1 MRYCAHSCLL
11 LAILLALIPEA
22 GMAQTQPERAQVSAQ
37 GRIEPAGGVVRLAA
51 PYVLSAP
58 QVITELRVMTGDEV
72 KQGQLLAV
80 LDSQPRLEA
89 VLLAAQ
95 GGLKLAENRH
105 RLAQTRLQSGEV
117 EAAAAAAASAQ
128 IDLEHAERE
137 LKRSTQLDTQ
147 AAVARMDIDR
157 WQTEVSA
164 KRKMFEK
171 MKHTHA
177 ALRDTLSAELG
188 VATAAVE
195 VARTGLRIAE
205 AEAAYGE
212 VRAPHD
218 GRVLKTLLRA
228 GELTATPVLELADT
242 REMNVIAEV
251 FETDVRFVKVG
262 TSARI
267 TSQALAAPLTGKV
280 VSIGQRVSK
289 RDAFNI
295 DPAVRTDGRVVEV
308 TVRLDDAAPVAGLTN
323 LEVDVVIG
331 WNDE

>member
-1 MRYCAHSCLL
+1 MRSCSHSFLL
-11 LAILLALIPEA
+11 LSILLVLIPEA
-22 GMAQTQPERAQVSAQ
+22 GTAQTQPERARVSAN

-58 QVITELRVMTGDEV
+58 QVITELRVKTGDAV
-72 KQGQLLAV
+72 KQGQMLAV
-80 LDSQPRLEA
+80 LDSRPRLQA
-89 VLLAAQ
+89 ALLAAQ
-95 GGLKLAENRH
+95 ADLKLAESRH
-105 RLAQTRLQSGEV
+105 GLAQTRLQSGEV

-177 ALRDTLSAELG
+177 ALRDTLTAEVS
-188 VATAAVE
+188 VAAAAVK
-195 VARTGLRIAE
+195 VAQAGLRSAE

-218 GRVLKTLLRA
+218 GCVLKSLLRA
-228 GELTATPVLELADT
+228 GELAATPVLEMGDT
-242 REMNVIAEV
+242 RTMNVIAEV
-251 FETDVRFVKVG
+251 YETDVRFVKVG
-262 TSARI
+262 APARI

-289 RDAFNI
+289 RDAFNV
-295 DPAVRTDGRVVEV
+295 DPAARTDGRVVEV